1 MNVVITLGTNGD
13 PAALGPQPANVQV
26 HRFVPQAQVLP
37 LCDAVICHGGSGTM
51 LGALAHGLPLLVLPQ
66 GADQFT
72 NADLLAAT
80 GASRTLLPDEADPA
94 QIRRCI
100 VELLEDADLRA
111 AARPAARRARRD
123 AAARRGDRADR
134 GALR

>member
-13 PAALGPQPANVQV
+13 PAALGPPPANVQV
-26 HRFVPQAQVLP
+26 HRFVPQGRVLP
-37 LCDAVICHGGSGTM
+37 LCDAVICHCGSGTM

-66 GADQFT
+66 GADQYT

-80 GASRTLLPDEADPA
+80 GASRTLQPQDTDPG

-100 VELLEDADLRA
+100 VELLEDAEPRA
-111 AARPAARRARRD
+111 AALRLRAELDAMPPPD
-123 AAARRGDRADR
+123 AAIERIE
-134 GALR
+134 ALLP